1 LQVIYNK
8 QLINFKTN
16 KTVSLEITINTE
28 IKTAMLAKNE
38 AALRG
43 LRAIKSAIL
52 LAKTADG
59 KQGDLTEE
67 DEIKILQKLAK
78 QRRDSL
84 EVFVTQHREDL
95 ALKERE
101 ELELV
106 EKYLPKQMDENELR
120 EALQAIINQVGAS
133 SAADMGKVMGVASK
147 QLAGKADGKAI
158 SAMVKTLLS

>member
-1 LQVIYNK
+1 M
-8 QLINFKTN
+8 
-16 KTVSLEITINTE
+16 SLEITINTE

-101 ELELV
+101 ELELI

-133 SAADMGKVMGVASK
+133 TAADMGKD
-147 QLAGKADGKAI
+147 AGL
-158 SAMVKTLLS
+158 SNSVKCDCLNR

>member
-1 LQVIYNK
+1 M
-8 QLINFKTN
+8 
-16 KTVSLEITINTE
+16 SLEITINTE
-28 IKTAMLAKNE
+28 IKAAMLAKNE

-59 KQGDLTEE
+59 KQGDLTED

-101 ELELV
+101 ELEMI

-133 SAADMGKVMGVASK
+133 TAADMGKVMGVASK

>member
-59 KQGDLTEE
+59 KQGDLTED

-101 ELELV
+101 ELELI

-133 SAADMGKVMGVASK
+133 TAADMGKVMGVASK

>member
-1 LQVIYNK
+1 M
-8 QLINFKTN
+8 
-16 KTVSLEITINTE
+16 SLEITINTE

-101 ELELV
+101 ELELI

-133 SAADMGKVMGVASK
+133 TAADMGKVMGVASK

>member
-1 LQVIYNK
+1 M
-8 QLINFKTN
+8 
-16 KTVSLEITINTE
+16 SLEITINTE

-59 KQGDLTEE
+59 KQGDLTED

-101 ELELV
+101 ELELI

-133 SAADMGKVMGVASK
+133 TAADMGKVMGVASK
-147 QLAGKADGKAI
+147 QLAGKTDGKAI

>member
-1 LQVIYNK
+1 
-8 QLINFKTN
+8 
-16 KTVSLEITINTE
+16 VSLEITINGE

-59 KQGDLTEE
+59 KQGELTED

-84 EVFVTQHREDL
+84 DVFVTQNREDL
-95 ALKERE
+95 AQKERE
-101 ELELV
+101 ELSLIEA
-106 EKYLPKQMDENELR
+106 YLPKQMDESELK
-120 EALQAIINQVGAS
+120 EALTAIIAQIGAS
-133 SAADMGKVMGVASK
+133 SPADMGKVMGVASK

-158 SAMVKTLLS
+158 SAMVKNLLS

>member
-1 LQVIYNK
+1 M
-8 QLINFKTN
+8 
-16 KTVSLEITINTE
+16 SLEITINTE
-28 IKTAMLAKNE
+28 IKAAMLAKNE

-59 KQGDLTEE
+59 KQGDLTED

-101 ELELV
+101 ELELI

-133 SAADMGKVMGVASK
+133 TAADMGKVMGVASK

>member
-1 LQVIYNK
+1 M
-8 QLINFKTN
+8 
-16 KTVSLEITINTE
+16 SLEITINAE

-95 ALKERE
+95 ANKERE
-101 ELELV
+101 ELELI

-120 EALQAIINQVGAS
+120 ETLQAIINQVGAS

-158 SAMVKTLLS
+158 SAMVKSLLS